1 MTYVNEILSQEVGRM
16 KQEILDL
23 DAELKRMKF
32 DAKAGND
39 QKEIKI
45 DQLEKNNIEQ
55 QNNLEDMAFSV
66 NFNIFLSLIIVM
78 INKSLNIYIYEME
91 KNEKNGKMKKN
102 EIIWKKRREK
112 NFKKFE
118 KNEKNMKKRKKN
130 WR

>member
-102 EIIWKKRREK
+102 EII
-112 NFKKFE
+112 
-118 KNEKNMKKRKKN
+118 
-130 WR
+130 